1 MPGTLHAEVAQLHR
15 CVSALA
21 GGALAPSRAPTAGG
35 GASRPGP
42 APAPGTD
49 ATAPAP
55 IPAPDPE
62 TISAARAALA
72 PLLDRRLPTEL
83 RARLERLR
91 KRLERLEPSGATRD
105 AVRELLELVEP
116 LGRAG
121 WADELLARSLEA
133 LPGVGPKR
141 AEALAR
147 RGLERISD
155 LLFWLPTAYED
166 RREIVGV
173 GELVVGRRATFEA
186 EVKLVDWISLR
197 RGGRFGRYLQ
207 AVVGDEHAIV
217 SLKWFRGGETIA
229 SRLTKGRRLLVSGDV
244 VRYRFSKEIIHPDIE
259 FLDAGQRSA
268 SHAQGAPMAAGSAP
282 PDVEASEGGE
292 IGGTDGRRGED
303 EPEERARE
311 LGRVVPVYSAPEGV
325 NARTLRRLIAQAVES
340 HAELVE
346 GHLPAALVAERG
358 LPGVPDALRALHLP
372 DAATDVERATA
383 FASPA
388 HERLVLE
395 ELYLLE
401 LGLAMRR
408 ARVARQPGI
417 AIDASRPESRD
428 AARALPYRLTQA
440 QRRVMREILED
451 LAKPH
456 PMNRLVQGDVGSG
469 KTVVA
474 LLAAIAVAACGGQ
487 TALMAPTELLAEQH
501 FRTLS
506 KLASLLA
513 PKQRLRVGLLT
524 SSLARAEIR
533 AVRGLLALGELDLV
547 VGTHALVQGEV
558 QFRNLVLGIVDEQHR
573 FGVLQRAA
581 LAAVRAD
588 GRFPHRL
595 VMTAT
600 PIPRSLAL
608 SLYGEVDVSLID
620 ELPPGRKPIETILLR
635 AGEGARVMELVKATL
650 ARGEQVYVVYP
661 LVEESEK
668 IDLRSAIESSEQ
680 IARSFP
686 GVRVDL
692 VHGRL
697 EAAERHAAMERF
709 ASGETKILVA
719 TTVIEV
725 GVDVPN
731 ATLMV
736 IEHAER
742 FGLAQLHQLRGR
754 VGRGG
759 EQGTCVLVARGT
771 NAKSEARLRAMVETT
786 DGFRIADADLEI
798 RGPGDFLGTRQSGH
812 VPELRIADLLRDARL
827 VAVARQA
834 ARAIVDGDPRLAG
847 RPATRRA
854 VRARWGKRIDLSSV
868 G

>member
-1 MPGTLHAEVAQLHR
+1 MGQTLHAEVATLHR

-21 GGALAPSRAPTAGG
+21 RVGAEAVITEPLAEAHACLARLAERGLPS
-35 GASRPGP
+35 
-42 APAPGTD
+42 
-49 ATAPAP
+49 
-55 IPAPDPE
+55 
-62 TISAARAALA
+62 
-72 PLLDRRLPTEL
+72 EL
-83 RARLERLR
+83 RGRLDKLR
-91 KRLERLEPSGATRD
+91 KRFAELETRGSNSESL
-105 AVRELLELVEP
+105 RELQLLVDP
-116 LGRAG
+116 FGRPG
-121 WADELLARSLEA
+121 FADELLARSLAA
-133 LPGVGPKR
+133 LPGIGPKR
-141 AEALAR
+141 SEAFAR

-155 LLFWLPTAYED
+155 LLFWLPAGYED
-166 RREIVGV
+166 RRQVTLV
-173 GELVVGRRATFEA
+173 SDLVVGHRATFVA
-186 EVKLVDWISLR
+186 EVKVVDWVSLR
-197 RGGRFGRYLQ
+197 RGGRFSRILQ
-207 AVVGDEHAIV
+207 AVVGDDQAIV
-217 SLKWFRGGETIA
+217 TLKWFRGGEMIA
-229 SRLTKGRRLLVSGDV
+229 GQLVKGRRLLVSGEV
-244 VRYRFSKEIIHPDIE
+244 SRYRFSKELIHPEVE
-259 FLDAGQRSA
+259 FLAGDSQASDAG
-268 SHAQGAPMAAGSAP
+268 AADPGEGS
-282 PDVEASEGGE
+282 D
-292 IGGTDGRRGED
+292 
-303 EPEERARE
+303 RE
-311 LGRVVPVYSAPEGV
+311 LGRVVPVYSAPEGM
-325 NARTLRRLIAQAVES
+325 NPRTLRRLIAAAVDT
-340 HAELVE
+340 HADLVE
-346 GHLPAALVAERG
+346 GHLPAALVEERR
-358 LPGVPDALRALHLP
+358 LPDVPTALRALHRP
-372 DAATDVERATA
+372 DAEIDVERYVA

-408 ARVARQPGI
+408 AKVARQPGVP
-417 AIDASRPESRD
+417 IDAGRPESRD
-428 AARALPYRLTQA
+428 AAKSLPYRLTGA

-456 PMNRLVQGDVGSG
+456 PMNRLLQGDVGSG

-474 LLAAIAVAACGGQ
+474 LLAAVAVAACGGQ

-506 KLASLLA
+506 TLVKSLA
-513 PKQRLRVGLLT
+513 PTVKLRVGLLT
-524 SSLARAEIR
+524 SSLPRAEIR
-533 AVRGLLALGELDLV
+533 AVRGLLALGELELV
-547 VGTHALVQGEV
+547 VGTHALVQGDV
-558 QFRNLVLGIVDEQHR
+558 QFRDLVLSIVDEQHR

-581 LAAVRAD
+581 LAAVRSD

-608 SLYGEVDVSLID
+608 SLYGELDVSLID

-635 AGEGARVMELVKATL
+635 AGEGQRVMDLIRANL

-668 IDLRSAIESSEQ
+668 IDLRSALESSEQ
-680 IARSFP
+680 IQRSFP
-686 GVRVDL
+686 DARVDL

-697 EAAERHAAMERF
+697 EASERHVAMERF
-709 ASGETKILVA
+709 ASGETQILVA

-725 GVDVPN
+725 GVDVAN

-759 EQGTCVLVARGT
+759 VQGRCVLVARESF
-771 NAKSEARLRAMVETT
+771 AKSEARLRAMVETT

-812 VPELRIADLLRDARL
+812 VPELRIADLLRDAQL
-827 VAVARQA
+827 VAIARQT
-834 ARAIVDGDPRLAG
+834 ARAVIERDPRLTG
-847 RPATRRA
+847 LPATRRA

>member
-1 MPGTLHAEVAQLHR
+1 MGETLHAEVATLHR
-15 CVSALA
+15 CVSALV
-21 GGALAPSRAPTAGG
+21 GPSP
-35 GASRPGP
+35 RP
-42 APAPGTD
+42 ADRSEAE
-49 ATAPAP
+49 ACL
-55 IPAPDPE
+55 E
-62 TISAARAALA
+62 HLAARVV
-72 PLLDRRLPTEL
+72 PGEL
-83 RARLERLR
+83 RARFDRLR
-91 KRLERLEPSGATRD
+91 KRLAGFDPEHPNRD
-105 AVRELLELVEP
+105 VARELGELIDP
-116 LGRAG
+116 LGRIG
-121 WADELLARSLEA
+121 WADELLARSLAA
-133 LPGVGPKR
+133 LPGIGPKK
-141 AEALAR
+141 AEAFAR

-155 LLFWLPTAYED
+155 LLFWLPSEYED
-166 RREIVGV
+166 RRRISSVED
-173 GELVVGRRATFEA
+173 LVVGRSATFVA
-186 EVKLVDWISLR
+186 EIKVVDWVGLR
-197 RGGRFGRYLQ
+197 RGGRFTRFLQ
-207 AVVGDEHAIV
+207 AVVGDERAIV
-217 SLKWFRGGETIA
+217 TLKWFRGGETIA
-229 SRLTKGRRLLVSGDV
+229 SQLVKGRRVLVSGEV
-244 VRYRFSKEIIHPDIE
+244 RRYRFSKELIHPEIE
-259 FLDAGQRSA
+259 FLG
-268 SHAQGAPMAAGSAP
+268 PK
-282 PDVEASEGGE
+282 DVEAATAAAATEG
-292 IGGTDGRRGED
+292 DAD
-303 EPEERARE
+303 D
-311 LGRVVPVYSAPEGV
+311 LGRVVPVYSAPEGM
-325 NARTLRRLIAQAVES
+325 NPRTLRRLIAQAVDT
-340 HAELVE
+340 HADLVE
-346 GHLPAALVAERG
+346 GYLPEALVAERG
-358 LPGVPDALRALHLP
+358 LPDVPTALRALHRP
-372 DAATDVERATA
+372 GGEIDVERYAA

-388 HERLVLE
+388 HDRLVLE
-395 ELYLLE
+395 ELFLLE

-428 AARALPYRLTQA
+428 AAKALPYRLTQA

-474 LLAAIAVAACGGQ
+474 LLAAVAVAACGGQ

-501 FRTLS
+501 FRTLG
-506 KLASLLA
+506 KLAASLGPA
-513 PKQRLRVGLLT
+513 AKLRVGLLT
-524 SSLARAEIR
+524 SSLPRAEIR
-533 AVRGLLALGELDLV
+533 AVRGLLAMGEIDLV
-547 VGTHALVQGEV
+547 VGTHALVQGDV
-558 QFRNLVLGIVDEQHR
+558 QFRELVLSVVDEQHR

-581 LAAVRAD
+581 LGSVRSD

-608 SLYGEVDVSLID
+608 SLYGELDVSVID
-620 ELPPGRKPIETILLR
+620 ELPPGRKPIETLLLR
-635 AGEGARVMELVKATL
+635 AGEGQRVMELVRATL

-668 IDLRSAIESSEQ
+668 IDLRSAIESAEQ
-680 IARSFP
+680 IGRSFP
-686 GVRVDL
+686 EARVDL

-709 ASGETKILVA
+709 AKGETQILVA

-759 EQGTCVLVARGT
+759 SQGRCVLVARGS
-771 NAKSEARLRAMVETT
+771 NAKSEARLAAMIETT

-812 VPELRIADLLRDARL
+812 VPELRIADLLRDAKLVAIARQTARRL
-827 VAVARQA
+827 VDEDPKLAR
-834 ARAIVDGDPRLAG
+834 VPG
-847 RPATRRA
+847 TRRA